1 MLVGGGGG
9 NEIAN
14 KIMVYDL
21 SDKGNQLPSN
31 VLGKPVHEES
41 TGQDVPNYIDT
52 AMNINVVAACMGP
65 FTAIYKIEPK
75 KGELI
80 LF

>member
-1 MLVGGGGG
+1 LLVGGGGG

-14 KIMVYDL
+14 KVMVYDL
-21 SDKGNQLPSN
+21 SDKANQLPAN

-52 AMNINVVAACMGP
+52 AMVS
-65 FTAIYKIEPK
+65 TSIYS
-75 KGELI
+75 